1 MHAFGCVLILLLCA
15 LLIRPFAEIGISDDF
30 SYVRTA
36 QMLAATGHIVYN
48 RWASMPLGWQL
59 YLGALFI
66 KWFGFSF
73 TAPRLALFLV
83 SLVDAY
89 LLHRVATQFGLTA
102 WNATLAT
109 LTVILSPAWLM
120 MELNFMSDAPGLFCI
135 VLCMYACQRALLA
148 HNARAALGWLWF
160 AGLSN
165 IADGTVR
172 QTAWLGVLVLVPAT
186 AWLMRRTKVAL
197 ISGVLMWVV
206 GLTAILKYLQWFHAQ
221 PFSVSEKILDG
232 GDAVTFSEMLLR
244 SLATLAML
252 SLPVLMVAPLAL
264 ERLNR
269 RQRSIAYLTAGTVSV
284 FIIGVVGISYLHG
297 HAAIYRALTPLW
309 LPDNITY
316 TGVKQQNE
324 IAGHAPVFLH
334 LPIRLLLTICI
345 TASVVCSAFLLKF
358 SSEIPVGDQERTESR
373 PLSLYDARFLL
384 LTFAAAYAIVL
395 IPRAFVGMVF
405 DRYLMPLVMVLVIL
419 ALLQIQERAGRLS
432 YLLSWATLFFFTC
445 FAVAGTHDLY
455 AFDRARVAAL
465 DEVTRSGVP
474 RTSLEGGFE
483 YDGWTQILT
492 TGFIPD
498 VALTTQAPGFRRN
511 NCRNFFY
518 VIAPSVKPRYLI
530 SFDASGCYPPSAF
543 APVAYHAWLAP
554 HQRFLYLQQV
564 Y

>member
-1 MHAFGCVLILLLCA
+1 MLLFCAVLIK
-15 LLIRPFAEIGISDDF
+15 PFAEIGISDDF

-48 RWASMPLGWQL
+48 RWAAMPMGWQL

-73 TAPRLALFLV
+73 TVTRVSVFVV
-83 SLVDAY
+83 SLVNAY
-89 LLHRVATQFGLTA
+89 LTHRVATQFGLTA

-120 MELNFMSDAPGLFCI
+120 MELNFMSDASGLFCI

-148 HNARAALGWLWF
+148 HSSRSALGWIWF

-186 AWLMRRTKVAL
+186 AWLMRRTKGAL
-197 ISGVLMWVV
+197 LSGVLIWVV
-206 GLTAILKYLQWFHAQ
+206 GFIAILGYLHWYYAQ
-221 PFSVSEKILDG
+221 PFSVPEKLFNGWDVI
-232 GDAVTFSEMLLR
+232 TFSETLLR
-244 SLATLAML
+244 SVSTLAML
-252 SLPVLMVAPLAL
+252 SLPVLMVSPLAL
-264 ERLNR
+264 GRLSR
-269 RQRSIAYLTAGTVSV
+269 RQRSIAFITAGIVSAA
-284 FIIGVVGISYLHG
+284 VVGVIGALFLHG
-297 HAAIYRALTPLW
+297 NAAAYQPLVPLW

-316 TGVKQQNE
+316 AGVKQQNE

-334 LPIRLLLTICI
+334 LPYRLLLTLSVVV
-345 TASVVCSAFLLKF
+345 SVVCSGFLLKIG
-358 SSEIPVGDQERTESR
+358 SHSPEADQGRVKSR
-373 PLSLYDARFLL
+373 ALSRHDTHFLL
-384 LTFAAAYAIVL
+384 LMFAGGYAAVL
-395 IPRAFVGMVF
+395 IPRAFIGMIF
-405 DRYLMPLVMVLVIL
+405 DRYMLPLVMVLVIL
-419 ALLQIQERAGRLS
+419 VLRRVQERAGKPS
-432 YLLSWATLFFFTC
+432 YMLGWATLCFFTC
-445 FAVAGTHDLY
+445 FAVAATHDLY
-455 AFDRARVAAL
+455 AFDRARVTAL
-465 DEVTRSGVP
+465 DEVTNSGVP

-498 VALTTQAPGFRRN
+498 PGLMTEAPGFRRD

-518 VIAPSVKPRYLI
+518 VVAPSVKPRYLI
-530 SFDASGCYPPSAF
+530 SFDASGCYPPSVF
-543 APVAYHAWLAP
+543 ASVPYQAWLPP
-554 HQRFLYLQQV
+554 HRRFLYVQQV